1 MGRQNAQRSTRPV
14 YVRLPARRSGR
25 QAGRRSDEIQT
36 RACIWHAHC
45 SSSYAVALT
54 SSDSRTALQGM
65 KVNPE
70 GQGAAEGGGA
80 LEAVINTLEQ
90 ALNMD
95 VSRTSLN

>member
-1 MGRQNAQRSTRPV
+1 MRFRREPV
-14 YVRLPARRSGR
+14 
-25 QAGRRSDEIQT
+25 SD
-36 RACIWHAHC
+36 CIWHAHC

-54 SSDSRTALQGM
+54 ASDSRTALQGM
-65 KVNPE
+65 KVNPT

-90 ALNMD
+90 ALNIMD